1 MKRVSRLLRQDEKT
15 LLAFLLSADFPG
27 CDVLRMQAESAT
39 VVGECECGC
48 GTIGLEVGPGLPTA
62 GLVKPHRLEAY
73 GEMIID
79 VLLFVR
85 NGFLGSLEVVFYEDS
100 AERPYPLPAQLQS
113 GKRPQHGR
121 GDVSSGR
128 ES

>member
-1 MKRVSRLLRQDEKT
+1 MKRVSRPLREDEKA

-48 GTIGLEVGPGLPTA
+48 GTIGLEVGTGLPTA
-62 GLVKPHRLEAY
+62 GLVKPHPLEAY
-73 GEMIID
+73 GKMID

-85 NGFLGSLEVVFYEDS
+85 NGFLGSLEIVFYEDS
-100 AERPYPLPAQLQS
+100 AERPYPLPAQLQL
-113 GKRPQHGR
+113 GKHPQHGR

>member
-1 MKRVSRLLRQDEKT
+1 MKRVSRSLRQDENA

-27 CDVLRMQAESAT
+27 CDVLRVQAESAT

-48 GTIGLEVGPGLPTA
+48 GTIGLEVSPGLPTA
-62 GLVKPHRLEAY
+62 GPVKPHPLEAY
-73 GEMIID
+73 GEMID

-85 NGFLGSLEVVFYEDS
+85 NGFLVSLEIVFYQDS
-100 AERPYPLPAQLQS
+100 AERHYPMPAQLQL
-113 GKRPQHGR
+113 GKRPQHSR
-121 GDVSSGR
+121 GDVSPGR

>member
-1 MKRVSRLLRQDEKT
+1 MKRVSRPLRQDEKV

-27 CDVLRMQAESAT
+27 CDVLRMQAESTT

-48 GTIGLEVGPGLPTA
+48 GTIGLEVGHGLPTA

-73 GEMIID
+73 GKMID

-85 NGFLGSLEVVFYEDS
+85 NGFLGSLEIVFHQDS
-100 AERPYPLPAQLQS
+100 AERPYPLPTQLQL
-113 GKRPQHGR
+113 GKRPQTGGVASR
-121 GDVSSGR
+121 G
-128 ES
+128 EL

>member
-1 MKRVSRLLRQDEKT
+1 MKRVSRPLRQDEKA

-27 CDVLRMQAESAT
+27 CDVLRVQAESAT

-62 GLVKPHRLEAY
+62 EPVKPYPLEAY
-73 GEMIID
+73 GEMID
-79 VLLFVR
+79 VLLFLR
-85 NGFLGSLEVVFYEDS
+85 NGFLGSLEIVFYEDS
-100 AERPYPLPAQLQS
+100 AERPYPLLVQLQL
-113 GKRPQHGR
+113 GKRPQTGR

-128 ES
+128 EL

>member
-1 MKRVSRLLRQDEKT
+1 MKRVSRPLRQDEKV

-27 CDVLRMQAESAT
+27 CDVLRMQAESTT

-62 GLVKPHRLEAY
+62 GLVKPHPLEAY
-73 GEMIID
+73 GKMID

-85 NGFLGSLEVVFYEDS
+85 NGFLGSLEIVFHQDS
-100 AERPYPLPAQLQS
+100 AERPYPLPTQLQL
-113 GKRPQHGR
+113 GKRLQTGR
-121 GDVSSGR
+121 GGVSSRG
-128 ES
+128 EL